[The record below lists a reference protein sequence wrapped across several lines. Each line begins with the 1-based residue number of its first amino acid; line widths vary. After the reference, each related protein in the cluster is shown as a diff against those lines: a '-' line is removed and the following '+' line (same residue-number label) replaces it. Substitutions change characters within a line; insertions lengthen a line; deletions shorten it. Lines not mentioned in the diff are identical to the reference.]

1 MAYTK
6 LESKLSKLQMSKDLK
21 SAKFKKKKKA
31 LRGQALHRDVLWRG
45 ELDWTMLYMPVS
57 NKN

>member
-21 SAKFKKKKKA
+21 SAKFKKKKK
-31 LRGQALHRDVLWRG
+31 HSEDK
-45 ELDWTMLYMPVS
+45 LYTETFS
-57 NKN
+57 GGGS